1 MQILKFWIIGALLA
15 QWLYLINGDKDLKKK
30 INSSSWR
37 KQWKQFSGKVMDE
50 SNEIV
55 DKVQHIDY
63 EWQRK
68 HIKDITQE
76 KEKDLQKHIKKL
88 HWYADS
94 LWEKKLKEIVND
106 IQSSS
111 EEFIK
116 KIQPAAKKAVPTG
129 RQAPTKKTTTKKKTP
144 TPSTRKT
151 TTKKTTTR
159 KSPARKKT
167 TK

>member
-1 MQILKFWIIGALLA
+1 MQILKFGILGALLA

-37 KQWKQFSGKVMDE
+37 KQWKQFSSKVMDE

-55 DKVQHIDY
+55 DKVQHVDY

-68 HIKDITQE
+68 HIKEVTQQ

-116 KIQPAAKKAVPTG
+116 KIQPDA
-129 RQAPTKKTTTKKKTP
+129 KKTTTKKKTP

-151 TTKKTTTR
+151 TTKKTATR
-159 KSPARKKT
+159 KSTSRRKT